1 MLGDTNTGKTSL
13 VLRFAEGYFRPN
25 SRAPTVGAFFIT
37 KRLQVQG
44 LTCKVQIWDTA
55 GQPQFRILGK
65 MYYQNAAAAVICYD
79 VSSRSSYD
87 RMKLWLEEVQRNIPA
102 GSIVI
107 CICACKADLLPPV
120 IPQEEVTALAFAM
133 GALFVETSSKENTN
147 VALLFRRV
155 TERVLEY
162 QQQPG
167 TRPIP
172 VTPGAKMEGGKIVKT
187 TPEANPYIVKESI
200 VPATTALVV
209 TPEKNRRE
217 KRTKEHDLVEEHASK
232 MCDVNMIMCGVMP
245 IQQTASECII
255 L

>member
-1 MLGDTNTGKTSL
+1 
-13 VLRFAEGYFRPN
+13 
-25 SRAPTVGAFFIT
+25 
-37 KRLQVQG
+37 
-44 LTCKVQIWDTA
+44 
-55 GQPQFRILGK
+55 

-79 VSSRSSYD
+79 VSSRASYD

-107 CICACKADLLPPV
+107 CICACKADLIPPV
-120 IPQEEVTALAFAM
+120 IPQAEVGELAYAM

-172 VTPGAKMEGGKIVKT
+172 VTPGAKMEGGRIIKTAPDESPPFMKELVIHTT
-187 TPEANPYIVKESI
+187 TPQV
-200 VPATTALVV
+200 L
-209 TPEKNRRE
+209 TPEKTRRE
-217 KRTKEHDLVEEHASK
+217 KRTKESDLVEEHPSK
-232 MCDVNMIMCGVMP
+232 MCDTSMMMCGVMP